1 MVRCWPAVM
10 LAAVM
15 ILSGCGLETFYS
27 TLPPTLNEIDVVAGD
42 DSLSP
47 QEKRQR
53 LEELGLTPLV
63 INAVLSDQRTAN
75 QFGGDLRSAY
85 DKVVGGMFD
94 QMTPDEIQLY
104 NDAAR
109 NASNTIT
116 FTLSDAE
123 AQAIHDLFVNN
134 DIQTEDEL
142 SAFLAN
148 PENEVPAPI
157 PAGSL
162 QQLFVDLDPAL
173 VRDQLP

>member
-1 MVRCWPAVM
+1 M
-10 LAAVM
+10 LGALLA
-15 ILSGCGLETFYS
+15 LGGCGLDTFYS
-27 TLPPTLNEIDVVAGD
+27 TLPPTLREIDAIAAD

-47 QEKRQR
+47 QEKRLR
-53 LEELGLTPLV
+53 LEELGLEPLV
-63 INAVLSDQRTAN
+63 INAVLADQRTAN

-85 DKVVGGMFD
+85 DKVVGGQFD

-109 NASNTIT
+109 SASNTIS

-123 AQAIHDLFVNN
+123 AQAIRDLFVNN
-134 DIQTEDEL
+134 DIQTEAEL

-157 PAGSL
+157 PDGAL

>member
-1 MVRCWPAVM
+1 M
-10 LAAVM
+10 LLA
-15 ILSGCGLETFYS
+15 LGGCGLDTFYS
-27 TLPPTLNEIDVVAGD
+27 TLPPTLNEIDAVAAD

-63 INAVLSDQRTAN
+63 INAVLSGERTAN

-85 DKVVGGMFD
+85 DKVVGGQFD
-94 QMTPDEIQLY
+94 QLTPDEIQLY

-109 NASNTIT
+109 NASSTIT

-123 AQAIHDLFVNN
+123 AQAIRDLFVNN
-134 DIQTEDEL
+134 DIRTEDDL
-142 SAFLAN
+142 SAFLAD
-148 PENEVPAPI
+148 PGNEVPAPI
-157 PAGSL
+157 PDGSL

-173 VRDQLP
+173 VRDELP